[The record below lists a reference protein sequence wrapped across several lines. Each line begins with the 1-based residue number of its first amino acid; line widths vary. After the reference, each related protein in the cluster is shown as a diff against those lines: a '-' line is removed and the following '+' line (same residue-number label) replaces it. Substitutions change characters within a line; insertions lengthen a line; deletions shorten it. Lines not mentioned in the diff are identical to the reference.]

1 MERGGE
7 SVTGSVARIPRTR
20 TGLALALLLGLTGCE
35 TYDNIGTLLLP
46 DLFTL
51 PKGAFEQAAV
61 APKGHARARFLAGHQ
76 AFVAACSA
84 CHRGDDRGA
93 PVVAEGEAGG
103 EVSET
108 AILRLSPPDP
118 NYGARLDHR
127 GGPDTPA
134 EARAAAAYRILA
146 GRFPDGETYELRLPR
161 NELSDFAAGPLA
173 EGTSVSLRAA
183 PPVIGTGLIAG
194 IEEAA
199 LRARA
204 DPEDRDGDGISGRLG
219 TVAGGRFGW
228 KAASGLTH
236 ATGFSHDGLTAPPGE
251 ADELAEYLNNL
262 DAPSRRNLNDP
273 RVRRGGAVFAT
284 AGCATCHA
292 PRAVARATDTKPET
306 EFYPYSDFL
315 LHDMGK
321 GLADAGSGPEAREWR
336 SAPLWGLG
344 RTGPDGTA
352 YLHDGRARNLIEAI
366 LWHGGEARAARK
378 KVRALPRE
386 DRAALIAFL
395 KSL

>member
-1 MERGGE
+1 
-7 SVTGSVARIPRTR
+7 V
-20 TGLALALLLGLTGCE
+20 LALLLGLAGCE

-51 PKGAFEQAAV
+51 PKGAFEQTAV
-61 APKGHARARFLAGHQ
+61 APKGHARARFLAGHE
-76 AFVAACSA
+76 AFVAACGA

-93 PVVAEGEAGG
+93 PAVAVSGAEG

-108 AILRLSPPDP
+108 AILRLSPSDP
-118 NYGARLDHR
+118 NYGARLDPR
-127 GGPDTPA
+127 EGPDTPA
-134 EARAAAAYRILA
+134 EARVAVTYRILA
-146 GRFPDGETYELRLPR
+146 GRFPDGESYELRLPR
-161 NELSDFAAGPLA
+161 NELSKFSAGPLA

-183 PPVIGTGLIAG
+183 PPVIGAGLVAA

-219 TVAGGRFGW
+219 TAAGGRFGW
-228 KAASGLTH
+228 KAATGLIH
-236 ATGFSHDGLTAPPGE
+236 ATGFSHDGLSAPPGE

-262 DAPSRRNLNDP
+262 DAPSRHNLNDP

-284 AGCATCHA
+284 AGCAACHT

-321 GLADAGSGPEAREWR
+321 GLADAGSGAEAREWR

-344 RTGPDGTA
+344 RAGPDGTA

-378 KVRALPRE
+378 RVRALAKE
-386 DRAALIAFL
+386 DRAALVAFL